1 MDIAHVLNLK
11 GNTLGMWEAER
22 RCMLRSWMCLWH
34 FTLGKVVCV
43 SLPTF
48 SNPFILR
55 SLKPTSP
62 SDHLVCLELS
72 TSILLDLMSVYYTA
86 KWEMVSHELG
96 SEDLSLKWAICI
108 YSTGSTRAE
117 DWKDRHGMCPGD
129 SEIKGSCRETMRG
142 NDSDWC
148 AELTWHLTRLSC
160 WVCNC
165 NKCRGLYTNSCAGSW
180 WNWNSQGDS

>member
-1 MDIAHVLNLK
+1 MHVKELD
-11 GNTLGMWEAER
+11 
-22 RCMLRSWMCLWH
+22 
-34 FTLGKVVCV
+34 V
-43 SLPTF
+43 SLTLHF
-48 SNPFILR
+48 GEGCMCVTANILQ
-55 SLKPTSP
+55 SLHFEVTQTYSP

-86 KWEMVSHELG
+86 KWEMVSHELV
-96 SEDLSLKWAICI
+96 SEDLSLKSAIYI
-108 YSTGSTRAE
+108 NSTGSTRAE

-129 SEIKGSCRETMRG
+129 SEIKGSCRETMWG

-165 NKCRGLYTNSCAGSW
+165 NKCCSLYTNSCAGSW
-180 WNWNSQGDS
+180 WNWNSQGDN